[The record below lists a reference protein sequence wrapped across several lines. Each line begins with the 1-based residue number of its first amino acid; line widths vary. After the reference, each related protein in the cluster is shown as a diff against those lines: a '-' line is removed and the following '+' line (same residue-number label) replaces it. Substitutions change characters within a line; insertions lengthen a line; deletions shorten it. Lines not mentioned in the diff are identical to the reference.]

1 MVERMHQKTEFVR
14 EEELV
19 EEDEVVVGTF
29 QEIKMTRPRLQ
40 RHLQFDPEVTFYK
53 PNGVPLKQLKIME
66 LTHEEWESLR
76 LKNVEELSQIGAAE
90 EMNTS
95 QSTFQRIYTSA
106 QKKVSTAIISGMA
119 IKITK

>member
-1 MVERMHQKTEFVR
+1 MERIHHKMEFVR
-14 EEELV
+14 EGELV
-19 EEDEVVVGTF
+19 EEDEVVVEIF
-29 QEIKMTRPRLQ
+29 QRIKMPRPRLR

-53 PNGVPLKQLKIME
+53 PNGIPLKQLKIME

-76 LKNVEELSQIGAAE
+76 LKNVEELSQIQAAE

-119 IKITK
+119 IKIAK